1 MKIFFEVKVR
11 PALQVGL
18 TIHLFIDACKVT
30 GFAGIRKS
38 MTLPKWLA

>member
-30 GFAGIRKS
+30 
-38 MTLPKWLA
+38 LPKWLA